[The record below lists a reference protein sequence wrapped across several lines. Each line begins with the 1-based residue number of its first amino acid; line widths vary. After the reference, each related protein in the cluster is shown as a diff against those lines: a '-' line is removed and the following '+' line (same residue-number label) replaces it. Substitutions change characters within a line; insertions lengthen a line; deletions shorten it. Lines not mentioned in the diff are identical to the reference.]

1 MKTTLL
7 TRRTVLAFAGSILII
22 LVSIALAFSDLAQVH
37 PELYAGI
44 TYDLILIAPLTL
56 FLLSRRTIPKSV
68 IGLFVSIGIVTAY
81 FIIPISEQFH
91 LNLLRY
97 FIVPVFEFTVVGSII
112 YFTRK
117 TLIELRKTP
126 NYTRLDHFVLFQQIA
141 IKLLGNRRTGKIFG
155 SEFALFFY
163 VFRWNRSSV
172 SSNEFT
178 SHKTTGSIALI
189 WAFIFMMIVEGIAL
203 HVLLIQWSF
212 ITTWLLTATSIYGI
226 LFLIAHAN
234 ALRYRPHIVTKEGL
248 ELKNGLFG
256 TAIIPF
262 NAIKKVVLS
271 SNEPED
277 ATLKMQH
284 FSLFGK
290 LESHN
295 VIIYLNEPTKLE
307 LLYGITKTVDG
318 LMLSIDDKELF
329 NQQIEN
335 ELLHLGTQI

>member
-7 TRRTVLAFAGSILII
+7 TRRTLFAFVFTLLII
-22 LVSIALAFSDLAQVH
+22 LVSIALAFSNLAQVH

-44 TYDLILIAPLTL
+44 TYDLILTAPLTL
-56 FLLSRRTIPKSV
+56 FFLSRRTIPKSV

-81 FIIPISEQFH
+81 FIIPTSEQFH

-97 FIVPVFEFTVVGSII
+97 FIVPVFELTIIGSII

-117 TLIELRKTP
+117 TLIELRKTS
-126 NYTRLDHFVLFQQIA
+126 NYTRLDHVVLFQQIA
-141 IKLLGNRRTGKIFG
+141 IKILGNQRTGKIIG

-163 VFRWNRSSV
+163 VFRWNSSSV

-203 HVLLIQWSF
+203 HVLLIHWSY
-212 ITTWLLTATSIYGI
+212 ITTWVLTSTSIYGI

-262 NAIKKVVLS
+262 SAINKVVKS

-277 ATLKMQH
+277 TTLKIQH

-295 VIIYLNEPTKLE
+295 VIIYLNEPTKIE

-318 LMLSIDDKELF
+318 LMLSIDDKEGFLKEI
-329 NQQIEN
+329 NKN
-335 ELLHLGTQI
+335 